1 MALSA
6 VGTVASTRRPPSS
19 KQLQGPEGRR
29 SSGSPRG
36 RLPSA
41 ASLLFTQRQ
50 AAEAAPPATLSNP
63 GSFTVDSLSQR
74 ITSGHCIPKELP
86 TEPSPGPPPG
96 PLPAI
101 LTGWCQVGLSVLPIW
116 GTYDSCWGP
125 GLEKCHFLPL
135 PPVTEGRVPPEYPGE
150 WSLSHSLSVFPHLDK
165 KTLHSSLP

>member
-1 MALSA
+1 M
-6 VGTVASTRRPPSS
+6 ASTRRPPSS

-86 TEPSPGPPPG
+86 TEPSPAPPPG
-96 PLPAI
+96 APPSNTNRLVP
-101 LTGWCQVGLSVLPIW
+101 GWPVCAANLGHLRQLLGA
-116 GTYDSCWGP
+116 
-125 GLEKCHFLPL
+125 GLEKCHSLPL